1 MAPPFCEQL
10 LAVLSQLATP
20 TLTFPGI
27 CNQQA
32 FVKRCAL
39 LQGLEFFDVL
49 LVDPFSDMSSS
60 TNESQ
65 VTFVTVADAL
75 DGHM

>member
-1 MAPPFCEQL
+1 
-10 LAVLSQLATP
+10 
-20 TLTFPGI
+20 
-27 CNQQA
+27 
-32 FVKRCAL
+32 L